1 MMRIS
6 IITIAVI
13 LVAVLAGNA
22 QNVKK
27 ARKGII
33 VVKTDSI
40 VRAMEPYGG
49 CSDDG
54 AAYARAVNEFKRRYS
69 QANVYCMIIPNAVA
83 IYCPDSVSS
92 WTADEQTYINRF
104 YSKLDDEIKGIQLI
118 DTLNNHRDE
127 DIYLRTDH
135 HWAPLGAY
143 YAART
148 FAQSAEVP
156 FKSLEDYTPQVI
168 RHFVGTMLKFSG
180 EKSLSNYPE
189 DFVYYIPNDVN
200 YEATQIKYY
209 NRTYRKRRRRYTV
222 LTAKPKENVSFFR
235 SYDDGSAAAYS
246 TFMGGDLNTT
256 MVTTDTNN
264 GRRLLILK
272 DSYGNAL
279 PPFLFA
285 SFEEIHLVDCRYFLG
300 NIITYAKDHQI
311 TDVLFANN
319 LIHASTP
326 AISQNYMRY
335 MTQSR

>member
-1 MMRIS
+1 MKR
-6 IITIAVI
+6 ITII
-13 LVAVLAGNA
+13 LILILMTALTGGA

-33 VVKTDSI
+33 VVNTDST

-54 AAYARAVNEFKRRYS
+54 AAYIGAVNEFKRRYS

-83 IYCPDSVSS
+83 LYCPDSVSS
-92 WTADEQTYINRF
+92 WTANEQTYINRF
-104 YSKLDDEIKGIQLI
+104 YDKLDKDVKGIQLI
-118 DTLNNHRDE
+118 DTLKNHCE
-127 DIYLRTDH
+127 EYIYLRTDH
-135 HWAPLGAY
+135 HWAPLGAF

-148 FAQSAEVP
+148 FAHIADVP
-156 FKSLEDYTPQVI
+156 FMELENYTPQVV
-168 RHFVGTMLKFSG
+168 RNFVGTMLKFSG
-180 EKSLSNYPE
+180 EKILSNYPE
-189 DFVYYIPNDVN
+189 DFVYYVPNDVS

-209 NRTYRKRRRRYTV
+209 NRTYRKHRRKYTV

-256 MVTTDTNN
+256 VVTTNTGN
-264 GRRLLILK
+264 GRKLLILK

-285 SFEEIHLVDCRYFLG
+285 SFEEIHVVDCRYFLG
-300 NIITYAKDHQI
+300 NIISYAKEHQI

-319 LIHASTP
+319 MIHASTP
-326 AISQNYMRY
+326 VISQNYKRY

>member
-127 DIYLRTDH
+127 YIYLRTDH

-285 SFEEIHLVDCRYFLG
+285 SFEEIHVVDCRYFLG

>member
-1 MMRIS
+1 MMRRS

-104 YSKLDDEIKGIQLI
+104 YSKLDDDIKGIQLI

-127 DIYLRTDH
+127 YIYLRTDH

-285 SFEEIHLVDCRYFLG
+285 SFEEIHVVDCRYFLG